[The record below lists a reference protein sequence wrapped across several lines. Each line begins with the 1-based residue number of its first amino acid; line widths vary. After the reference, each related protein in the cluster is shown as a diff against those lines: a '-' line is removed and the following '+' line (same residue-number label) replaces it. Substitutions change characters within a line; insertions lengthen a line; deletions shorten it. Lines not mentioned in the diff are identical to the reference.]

1 MTARRNHPYRTGR
14 ADLVRAFLE
23 RNRDQAFT
31 AREVASAVEP
41 GGKADLV
48 HATLANLARAGEIL
62 KLGSG
67 YGNVHFCA
75 QRESAKPKREARAKR
90 TAPPTPTVP
99 RKLATTADAA
109 ALRDRLHPKPA
120 RETISGLARLT
131 PARRGRSRQANFAA
145 APGTVSHHDC
155 PARRASAALAADIA
169 AFQAGGGKIEVLGT
183 TQVFRV
189 AEADNDED

>member
-1 MTARRNHPYRTGR
+1 MTVHRKRAYRTGR

-23 RNRDQAFT
+23 RHRDEAFT
-31 AREVASAVEP
+31 AREVATAVEP

-48 HATLANLARAGEIL
+48 HATLANLARTGEIL

-75 QRESAKPKREARAKR
+75 LRERAKPKR
-90 TAPPTPTVP
+90 TAPTGRGAPPSPVVA
-99 RKLATTADAA
+99 RKFATTAETD
-109 ALRDRLHPKPA
+109 ALRDRRQPRPM
-120 RETISGLARLT
+120 RETISGIARLN
-131 PARRGRSRQANFAA
+131 PARRTRTNQNNFTA

-155 PARRASAALAADIA
+155 RARRASAALAADVA
-169 AFQAGGGKIEVLGT
+169 AFEARGGKIEVLGT